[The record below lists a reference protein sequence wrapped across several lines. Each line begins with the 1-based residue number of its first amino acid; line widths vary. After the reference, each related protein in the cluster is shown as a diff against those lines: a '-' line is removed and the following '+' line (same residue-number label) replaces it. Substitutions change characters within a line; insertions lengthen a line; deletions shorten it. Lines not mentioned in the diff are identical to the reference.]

1 MPIYQLE
8 FDWFEKSVWF
18 GGEIEYCAICPY
30 MARVSGSVPDLPKI
44 KVPQIKLDRKAKLLL
59 FLFFK
64 YTFFYFGQK
73 IKNNQDMA
81 MAKMPLYGQGER
93 FESRPPQNQSAS
105 NQVGQKSKVVRYIRF
120 I

>member
-81 MAKMPLYGQGER
+81 MAKMAKMAKMVLRGDAR
-93 FESRPPQNQSAS
+93 
-105 NQVGQKSKVVRYIRF
+105 
-120 I
+120 